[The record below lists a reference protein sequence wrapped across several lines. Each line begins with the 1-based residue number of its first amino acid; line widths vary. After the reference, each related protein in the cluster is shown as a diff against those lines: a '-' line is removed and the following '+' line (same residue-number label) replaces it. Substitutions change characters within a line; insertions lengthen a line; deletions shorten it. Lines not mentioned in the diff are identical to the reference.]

1 MAWALISESP
11 STPAAASPAAAFW
24 PTLAHGGADPCAQTM
39 SSASEANALDVLVSP
54 AVQQVLDAMQAAE
67 INPEDALEISLVLL
81 NFLQEYHVENL
92 EELLADERPDPIS
105 VAVWAADSARL
116 KTARQLL
123 AEVLGEDDDDD
134 EEDDEIADEDEVD
147 EADEDEADEDDDELD
162 EDDEEI
168 EDEADS
174 AIG

>member
-1 MAWALISESP
+1 
-11 STPAAASPAAAFW
+11 
-24 PTLAHGGADPCAQTM
+24 M

-105 VAVWAADSARL
+105 IAVWAADSARL

-123 AEVLGEDDDDD
+123 AEVLGEDEDD
-134 EEDDEIADEDEVD
+134 EDEDEIADEDEVD
-147 EADEDEADEDDDELD
+147 ETDEDDEEIDDEADDEADEDD
-162 EDDEEI
+162 
-168 EDEADS
+168 S
-174 AIG
+174 ALG

>member
-1 MAWALISESP
+1 
-11 STPAAASPAAAFW
+11 
-24 PTLAHGGADPCAQTM
+24 M

-105 VAVWAADSARL
+105 IAVWAADSARL

-123 AEVLGEDDDDD
+123 GEVLGED
-134 EEDDEIADEDEVD
+134 EDD
-147 EADEDEADEDDDELD
+147 DEDDDI
-162 EDDEEI
+162 DDEEI
-168 EDEADS
+168 DDEEIDDGADVNDS
-174 AIG
+174 ALG

>member
-1 MAWALISESP
+1 
-11 STPAAASPAAAFW
+11 
-24 PTLAHGGADPCAQTM
+24 M

-105 VAVWAADSARL
+105 IAVWAADSARL

-123 AEVLGEDDDDD
+123 AEVLGEDEDEDD
-134 EEDDEIADEDEVD
+134 EDEDEIADEDEVD
-147 EADEDEADEDDDELD
+147 ETDEDDEEIDDEADDEADEDDSSL
-162 EDDEEI
+162 
-168 EDEADS
+168 
-174 AIG
+174 G

>member
-1 MAWALISESP
+1 
-11 STPAAASPAAAFW
+11 
-24 PTLAHGGADPCAQTM
+24 M

-105 VAVWAADSARL
+105 IAVWAADSARL

-123 AEVLGEDDDDD
+123 GEVLGED
-134 EEDDEIADEDEVD
+134 E
-147 EADEDEADEDDDELD
+147 DEDDDD
-162 EDDEEI
+162 DDDIEDDDIEDEEI
-168 EDEADS
+168 DDGADVNDS
-174 AIG
+174 ALG

>member
-1 MAWALISESP
+1 
-11 STPAAASPAAAFW
+11 
-24 PTLAHGGADPCAQTM
+24 M

-105 VAVWAADSARL
+105 IAVWAADSARL

-123 AEVLGEDDDDD
+123 GEVLGEDDEDD
-134 EEDDEIADEDEVD
+134 DDEIADED
-147 EADEDEADEDDDELD
+147 
-162 EDDEEI
+162 
-168 EDEADS
+168 DS
-174 AIG
+174 ALG

>member
-1 MAWALISESP
+1 
-11 STPAAASPAAAFW
+11 
-24 PTLAHGGADPCAQTM
+24 
-39 SSASEANALDVLVSP
+39 
-54 AVQQVLDAMQAAE
+54 VLDAMQAAE

-105 VAVWAADSARL
+105 IAVWAADSARL

-123 AEVLGEDDDDD
+123 AEVLGEDED
-134 EEDDEIADEDEVD
+134 EDEDEIADEDEVD
-147 EADEDEADEDDDELD
+147 ETD

-168 EDEADS
+168 DDEADDD
-174 AIG
+174 A

>member
-1 MAWALISESP
+1 
-11 STPAAASPAAAFW
+11 
-24 PTLAHGGADPCAQTM
+24 M

-105 VAVWAADSARL
+105 IAVWAADSARL

-123 AEVLGEDDDDD
+123 GEVLGED
-134 EEDDEIADEDEVD
+134 EDE
-147 EADEDEADEDDDELD
+147 DEDDDI
-162 EDDEEI
+162 EDVDIEDDDIEDDDIEDEEI
-168 EDEADS
+168 DDGADVNDS
-174 AIG
+174 ALG

>member
-1 MAWALISESP
+1 
-11 STPAAASPAAAFW
+11 
-24 PTLAHGGADPCAQTM
+24 M
-39 SSASEANALDVLVSP
+39 SSASEANALDGLVSP

-105 VAVWAADSARL
+105 IAVWAADSARL

-123 AEVLGEDDDDD
+123 GEVLGEDD
-134 EEDDEIADEDEVD
+134 EDDEDEVD
-147 EADEDEADEDDDELD
+147 EADEDDEDSGYEADEDDE
-162 EDDEEI
+162 EEI
-168 EDEADS
+168 DEGDS
-174 AIG
+174 ALG

>member
-1 MAWALISESP
+1 
-11 STPAAASPAAAFW
+11 
-24 PTLAHGGADPCAQTM
+24 M

-105 VAVWAADSARL
+105 IAVWAADSARL

-123 AEVLGEDDDDD
+123 GEVLGEDDDEDD
-134 EEDDEIADEDEVD
+134 DDEIADEDELDETAEDDDDEEIDD
-147 EADEDEADEDDDELD
+147 EADDEADEDD
-162 EDDEEI
+162 
-168 EDEADS
+168 S
-174 AIG
+174 ALG

>member
-1 MAWALISESP
+1 
-11 STPAAASPAAAFW
+11 
-24 PTLAHGGADPCAQTM
+24 M

-105 VAVWAADSARL
+105 IAVWAADGARL

-123 AEVLGEDDDDD
+123 AEVLGEDEDDDD
-134 EEDDEIADEDEVD
+134 EDDDEIADEDEVD
-147 EADEDEADEDDDELD
+147 EADEDDDELD
-162 EDDEEI
+162 HEDEEI

-174 AIG
+174 AMG

>member
-1 MAWALISESP
+1 
-11 STPAAASPAAAFW
+11 
-24 PTLAHGGADPCAQTM
+24 M

-105 VAVWAADSARL
+105 IAVWAADSARL

-123 AEVLGEDDDDD
+123 AEVLGEDED
-134 EEDDEIADEDEVD
+134 EDEDEIADEDEVD
-147 EADEDEADEDDDELD
+147 ETDEDDDDEEIDDEADDEADEDD
-162 EDDEEI
+162 
-168 EDEADS
+168 S
-174 AIG
+174 ALG

>member
-1 MAWALISESP
+1 
-11 STPAAASPAAAFW
+11 
-24 PTLAHGGADPCAQTM
+24 M
-39 SSASEANALDVLVSP
+39 SSDSEANALDVLVSP

-105 VAVWAADSARL
+105 IAVWAADSARL

-123 AEVLGEDDDDD
+123 GEVLGEDEDEDDDDD
-134 EEDDEIADEDEVD
+134 EDDDI
-147 EADEDEADEDDDELD
+147 EDDDIE
-162 EDDEEI
+162 DEEI
-168 EDEADS
+168 EDEEIEDGADVNDS
-174 AIG
+174 ALG

>member
-1 MAWALISESP
+1 
-11 STPAAASPAAAFW
+11 
-24 PTLAHGGADPCAQTM
+24 M

-105 VAVWAADSARL
+105 IAVWAADSARL

-123 AEVLGEDDDDD
+123 GEVLGED
-134 EEDDEIADEDEVD
+134 EDE
-147 EADEDEADEDDDELD
+147 DEDDDI
-162 EDDEEI
+162 EDVDIEDDDIEDDDIEDDDIEDEEI
-168 EDEADS
+168 DDGADVNDS
-174 AIG
+174 ALG

>member
-1 MAWALISESP
+1 
-11 STPAAASPAAAFW
+11 
-24 PTLAHGGADPCAQTM
+24 M

-105 VAVWAADSARL
+105 IAVWAADSARL

-123 AEVLGEDDDDD
+123 GEVLGED
-134 EEDDEIADEDEVD
+134 EDEDE
-147 EADEDEADEDDDELD
+147 DEDDDI
-162 EDDEEI
+162 EDVDIEDDDIEDDDIEDDDIEDEEI
-168 EDEADS
+168 DDGADVNDS
-174 AIG
+174 ALG

>member
-1 MAWALISESP
+1 
-11 STPAAASPAAAFW
+11 
-24 PTLAHGGADPCAQTM
+24 M

-105 VAVWAADSARL
+105 IAVWAADSARL

-123 AEVLGEDDDDD
+123 GEVLGED
-134 EEDDEIADEDEVD
+134 EDEDE
-147 EADEDEADEDDDELD
+147 DEDDDI
-162 EDDEEI
+162 EDVDIEDDDIEDDDIEDEEI
-168 EDEADS
+168 DDGADVNDS
-174 AIG
+174 ALG

>member
-1 MAWALISESP
+1 
-11 STPAAASPAAAFW
+11 
-24 PTLAHGGADPCAQTM
+24 M

-105 VAVWAADSARL
+105 IAVWAADSARL

-123 AEVLGEDDDDD
+123 GEVLGED
-134 EEDDEIADEDEVD
+134 E
-147 EADEDEADEDDDELD
+147 DEDDDD
-162 EDDEEI
+162 DIEDVDIEDDDIEDDDIEDDDIEDDDIEDEEI
-168 EDEADS
+168 DDGADVNDS
-174 AIG
+174 ALG

>member
-1 MAWALISESP
+1 
-11 STPAAASPAAAFW
+11 
-24 PTLAHGGADPCAQTM
+24 M

-105 VAVWAADSARL
+105 IAVWAADSARL
-116 KTARQLL
+116 TTARQLL
-123 AEVLGEDDDDD
+123 GEVLGED
-134 EEDDEIADEDEVD
+134 
-147 EADEDEADEDDDELD
+147 EDEARAFVVKTFNKRICEMMRWRCSSRRPARSRHATRRSRNL
-162 EDDEEI
+162 
-168 EDEADS
+168 ARRS
-174 AIG
+174 RNTARRSRHAARRAARRSRHR

>member
-1 MAWALISESP
+1 
-11 STPAAASPAAAFW
+11 
-24 PTLAHGGADPCAQTM
+24 M

-105 VAVWAADSARL
+105 IAVWAADSARL

-123 AEVLGEDDDDD
+123 AEVLGEDED
-134 EEDDEIADEDEVD
+134 EDEDEDEIADEDEVD
-147 EADEDEADEDDDELD
+147 ETDEDDEEIDDEADDEADEDD
-162 EDDEEI
+162 
-168 EDEADS
+168 S
-174 AIG
+174 ALG

>member
-1 MAWALISESP
+1 
-11 STPAAASPAAAFW
+11 
-24 PTLAHGGADPCAQTM
+24 M

-105 VAVWAADSARL
+105 IAVWAADSARL

-123 AEVLGEDDDDD
+123 AEVLGEDED
-134 EEDDEIADEDEVD
+134 EDEDEIADEDEVD
-147 EADEDEADEDDDELD
+147 ETDEDDEEIDDEADDEADEDD
-162 EDDEEI
+162 
-168 EDEADS
+168 S
-174 AIG
+174 ALG

>member
-1 MAWALISESP
+1 MAWPLVSESP

-24 PTLAHGGADPCAQTM
+24 PPLAHGGADPCAQTM

-105 VAVWAADSARL
+105 IAVWAADSARL

-123 AEVLGEDDDDD
+123 AEVLGEDD
-134 EEDDEIADEDEVD
+134 EDED
-147 EADEDEADEDDDELD
+147 DEDEADEDDDELD
-162 EDDEEI
+162 HEDEEMDDEEI
-168 EDEADS
+168 DDEGDS

>member
-1 MAWALISESP
+1 
-11 STPAAASPAAAFW
+11 
-24 PTLAHGGADPCAQTM
+24 M

-105 VAVWAADSARL
+105 IAVWAADSARL

-123 AEVLGEDDDDD
+123 AEVLGEDD
-134 EEDDEIADEDEVD
+134 EDED
-147 EADEDEADEDDDELD
+147 DEDEADEDDDELD
-162 EDDEEI
+162 HEDEEMDDEEI
-168 EDEADS
+168 DDEGDS

>member
-1 MAWALISESP
+1 
-11 STPAAASPAAAFW
+11 
-24 PTLAHGGADPCAQTM
+24 M

-105 VAVWAADSARL
+105 IAVWAADSARL

-123 AEVLGEDDDDD
+123 GEVLGED
-134 EEDDEIADEDEVD
+134 E
-147 EADEDEADEDDDELD
+147 DEDDDED
-162 EDDEEI
+162 DDIEDVDIEDDDIEDDDIEDDDIEDEEI
-168 EDEADS
+168 DDGADVNDS
-174 AIG
+174 ALG

>member
-1 MAWALISESP
+1 
-11 STPAAASPAAAFW
+11 
-24 PTLAHGGADPCAQTM
+24 M
-39 SSASEANALDVLVSP
+39 SSDSEANALDVLVSP

-105 VAVWAADSARL
+105 IAVWAADSARL

-123 AEVLGEDDDDD
+123 GEVLGEDEDDDD
-134 EEDDEIADEDEVD
+134 DDDDDI
-147 EADEDEADEDDDELD
+147 EDDDIE
-162 EDDEEI
+162 DEEI
-168 EDEADS
+168 EDEEIDDGADVNDS
-174 AIG
+174 ALG

>member
-1 MAWALISESP
+1 
-11 STPAAASPAAAFW
+11 
-24 PTLAHGGADPCAQTM
+24 M

-105 VAVWAADSARL
+105 IAVWAADSARL

-123 AEVLGEDDDDD
+123 AEVLGEDEDEDD
-134 EEDDEIADEDEVD
+134 EDEDEIADEDEVD
-147 EADEDEADEDDDELD
+147 ETDEDDEEIDDEADDEADEDD
-162 EDDEEI
+162 
-168 EDEADS
+168 S
-174 AIG
+174 ALG

>member
-1 MAWALISESP
+1 
-11 STPAAASPAAAFW
+11 
-24 PTLAHGGADPCAQTM
+24 M

-105 VAVWAADSARL
+105 IAVWAADSARL

-123 AEVLGEDDDDD
+123 GEVLGDDD
-134 EEDDEIADEDEVD
+134 EDDEDEVD
-147 EADEDEADEDDDELD
+147 EADEDDEDSGYEADEDDDEEID
-162 EDDEEI
+162 EG
-168 EDEADS
+168 DS
-174 AIG
+174 ALA

>member
-1 MAWALISESP
+1 
-11 STPAAASPAAAFW
+11 
-24 PTLAHGGADPCAQTM
+24 M

-105 VAVWAADSARL
+105 IAVWAADSARL

-123 AEVLGEDDDDD
+123 GEVLGED
-134 EEDDEIADEDEVD
+134 E
-147 EADEDEADEDDDELD
+147 DEDDDED
-162 EDDEEI
+162 DDIEDVDIEDDDIEDDDIEDEEI
-168 EDEADS
+168 DDGADVNDS
-174 AIG
+174 ALG